1 MMLDVS
7 PAIEAALESDNIT
20 FAWLVDLDSGVWRW
34 TTHGTDLVVSGDTY
48 HSLGNIISLQ
58 PIVRERDIKLQSYT
72 MRFSGAERTL
82 ADQLRLVA
90 LTGIPCVIS
99 LVLIDGDGDVVGGE
113 ALRLYKGA
121 VHAWSEDEGGDA
133 ASVEIQITSPWSKP
147 SQTSGRLTSTDAQE
161 DRYAGD
167 KFFEFA
173 HVEKSNIGWGGEA

>member
-7 PAIEAALESDNIT
+7 STLMAALEGDHID
-20 FAWLVDLDSGVWRW
+20 FAWLIDMDSGIWRW
-34 TTHGTDLVVSGDTY
+34 TTHGTDLVVGGDTY
-48 HSLGNIISLQ
+48 HSLGNILSLQ

-72 MRFSGAERTL
+72 MRLSGAERTL

-99 LVLIDGDGDVVGGE
+99 LILIGADGDVVGDE
-113 ALRLYKGA
+113 AIRLYKGA
-121 VHAWSEDEGGDA
+121 VHAWSEDEGEDT